1 MHSALWISKTGMAA
15 QDAKMTAISN
25 NLANVNAVGFKKDR
39 VIFEDLF
46 YSVEKQAGMDTE
58 ELSEHPT
65 GVQLGN
71 GVRVIG
77 TEKVFT
83 QGNIQ
88 TTNQQLDL
96 AIMGD
101 GFFQIENSEGE
112 VFYTRNGQFQ
122 VNSEG
127 QIVNTAGY
135 TLVPEI
141 TIPENAVLVN
151 ISAEGIVSAQ
161 IAGQVEEDELGQ
173 ITLAKF
179 MNPSGLQARGGNLF
193 AETAASGEMMEQVAG
208 TEGAGQ
214 LQQGA
219 LEGSNVQVVEEMVD
233 MVSTQRA
240 YEMSAK
246 IVSAAD
252 EMLQYIA
259 QHA

>member
-1 MHSALWISKTGMAA
+1 MHNALWISKTGMAA

-25 NLANVNAVGFKKDR
+25 NLANVNTVGFKKDR
-39 VIFEDLF
+39 VVFEDLF

-88 TTNQQLDL
+88 TTNQQLDI

-101 GFFQIENSEGE
+101 GFFQIENSEGDA
-112 VFYTRNGQFQ
+112 FYTRNGQFQ

-127 QIVNTAGY
+127 QIVTTAGY
-135 TLVPEI
+135 TLIPEI
-141 TIPENAVLVN
+141 TIPEDAVLIN
-151 ISAEGIVSAQ
+151 ISAEGMVSAQ
-161 IAGQVEEDELGQ
+161 LAGQVEEEELGQ

-179 MNPSGLQARGGNLF
+179 MNPSGLQAKGGNLF
-193 AETAASGEMMEQVAG
+193 AETVASGEMMEQIAG

>member
-1 MHSALWISKTGMAA
+1 MHNALWISKTGMAA

-25 NLANVNAVGFKKDR
+25 NLANVNTVGFKKDR
-39 VIFEDLF
+39 VVFEDLF
-46 YSVEKQAGMDTE
+46 YSIEKQAGMDTA

-65 GVQLGN
+65 GIQLGN
-71 GVRVIG
+71 GVRVVG

-83 QGNIQ
+83 QGNIT
-88 TTNQQLDL
+88 TTNQELDI

-112 VFYTRNGQFQ
+112 TFYTRNGQFQ
-122 VNSEG
+122 LNSEG
-127 QIVNTAGY
+127 LIVTTAGY

-141 TIPENAVLVN
+141 TIPDNTLLVN
-151 ISAEGIVSAQ
+151 ISAEGMVSATV
-161 IAGQVEEDELGQ
+161 AGQVEPEELGQ

-179 MNPSGLQARGGNLF
+179 MNPAGLQAQGGNLF
-193 AETAASGEMMEQVAG
+193 VETVASGEATEQIAG

-214 LQQGA
+214 LQQGS